1 MNLQNISPPKSIL
14 DKKGKDDIGSVN
26 MKRILN
32 VEWLKEEEKIRKFR
46 ASVKYVLYCRFL

>member
-1 MNLQNISPPKSIL
+1 MDLNLQNISPPKSIL

-32 VEWLKEEEKIRKFR
+32 IEWLKEE
-46 ASVKYVLYCRFL
+46 